1 MGSGYWGRAMK
12 AFCLLLLV
20 VSGFSVSCERHEF
33 DGPDGTRQLHEPHGA
48 HGADADGHEVEEEKP
63 AH

>member
-1 MGSGYWGRAMK
+1 MK

-20 VSGFSVSCERHEF
+20 VSGFAVSCERHEF

-48 HGADADGHEVEEEKP
+48 HGASGDGHEVEEEKP